1 MNLLGR
7 LERKYKRFAI
17 PNLIMFIIIGTACV
31 FAVETANPSSQI
43 ISLLALRTDLVL
55 HGELWRLFSFI
66 FIPPSMSFLWVF
78 FALYFYYL
86 VGTGLEQEWGTFKFN
101 VFYLTGIIFNILAAF
116 LAQFFIPN
124 LFITATYMNL
134 ALFLAFAQIY
144 PNFEV
149 RLFLILP
156 IKVKYLA
163 WLNWAFLIYT
173 LIFGHIGIK
182 ILALVPIANFFLYFG
197 NDFFRDLKRR
207 RQVQANRKRFF
218 TETRKSDKD

>member
-1 MNLLGR
+1 MINQLNR
-7 LERKYKRFAI
+7 LEKKYKRFAI
-17 PNLIMFIIIGTACV
+17 PNLMIFIILGQACV
-31 FAVETANPSSQI
+31 FLVASVDPSSQI
-43 ISLLALRTDLVL
+43 IYLLGLQSGLVL
-55 HGELWRLFSFI
+55 QGELWRLLTFI
-66 FIPPSMSFLWVF
+66 FIPPSLSFIWVF

-101 VFYLTGIIFNILAAF
+101 VFYLTGMILNILAS
-116 LAQFFIPN
+116 FITQS
-124 LFITATYMNL
+124 FVTATYMNL

-163 WLNWAFLIYT
+163 WLNWAFLVFT
-173 LIFGHIGIK
+173 LLTGSLGNK

-197 NDFFRDLKRR
+197 NDFFKDLKRR
-207 RQVQANRKRFF
+207 RQVQMNRKRFF
-218 TETRKSDKD
+218 SETRKSD